1 MLRRRRPAHSSLRS
15 AAGFTLIEMLVAM
28 ICGLIV
34 TGALLA
40 ILEISLR
47 QETRISDR
55 VQADRRGRTALNVV
69 LDELHSACTGFGST
83 AIQAP
88 STAPTAP
95 LESTGATDLWFLSD
109 YGITTSGNAAPE
121 KVTLH
126 DIHWTPASVG
136 AQIGTL
142 RDFAFTGTGTSPSWV
157 FPTLSEANAK
167 ATVLATNVMLLE
179 PSPLFRYRRYDTSS
193 STSPPRGELVEL
205 TSAELPPTTTTAKKI
220 AKVEV
225 AFQQAPERG
234 DTREGHTTSFSGA
247 VALRFT
253 PPEASTE
260 GATCA

>member
-1 MLRRRRPAHSSLRS
+1 MLSRGRPAAPDLRS
-15 AAGFTLIEMLVAM
+15 SGGFTLIEMLVAM

-88 STAPTAP
+88 STTPTAP
-95 LESTGATDLWFLSD
+95 LESTGARNVWFLSG
-109 YGITTSGNAAPE
+109 YGNAMSGASSLE
-121 KVTLH
+121 TITLH
-126 DIHWTPASVG
+126 DVVWTPASAG

-142 RDFAFTGTGTSPSWV
+142 KDLTFAGTGTSPAWV
-157 FPTLSEANAK
+157 FPALTEANAK
-167 ATVLATNVMLLE
+167 ATVLATNVVALE
-179 PSPLFRYRRYDTSS
+179 TSKLFRYWRYDTSS
-193 STSPPRGELVEL
+193 SASPTYGELVEL

-225 AFQQAPERG
+225 AFQQSPERG
-234 DTREGHTTSFSGA
+234 DTREGHTTTFSGA

-253 PPEASTE
+253 PPESGTE